1 MLLMMML
8 WQIYVADNA
17 DPPAFC
23 TVFGHIMKSGGSTI
37 KWALDSAQPEHERQ
51 PGKGKRKQKPFS
63 NDSETE

>member
-1 MLLMMML
+1 MLLMML
-8 WQIYVADNA
+8 WQIYVPDNA

-51 PGKGKRKQKPFS
+51 PGTRGKEK
-63 NDSETE
+63 SENVFER